1 MEKMLFQIIIPSPNI
16 MVFLPGVGVTSLIR
30 ELQLERNKGTGVTC
44 PEVLLNQASVMLY
57 HKASAWRVS
66 II

>member
-1 MEKMLFQIIIPSPNI
+1 MKEERKKEEKKKGSKR
-16 MVFLPGVGVTSLIR
+16 GERGR
-30 ELQLERNKGTGVTC
+30 EAEGGRNKGTGVTC

>member
-30 ELQLERNKGTGVTC
+30 ELQLERNKGTGV
-44 PEVLLNQASVMLY
+44 VW
-57 HKASAWRVS
+57 K
-66 II
+66 